1 MRLEGDERTAFV
13 AAPGHRLVGGH
24 HYADWDGYRRS
35 GHIPRQRCGDG
46 PELGAVMPGC
56 YCAISLGMIALAYHL
71 RARGPSAY
79 LAGVLLAATLFATG
93 LGLVMLPT
101 SILGTLFAGIGVLGL
116 SPFLTALVFGA
127 RTRLA
132 FRDAPAEGRLPR
144 FLFGFLLYA
153 GVCSLVQWRI
163 DAVWARS

>member
-1 MRLEGDERTAFV
+1 MNERPLLQRPATAWWVGIIMPIGMVIADPAIFRGS
-13 AAPGHRLVGGH
+13 AA
-24 HYADWDGYRRS
+24 
-35 GHIPRQRCGDG
+35 GDG

-56 YCAISLGMIALAYHL
+56 YCAILLGMIALAYHL

-153 GVCSLVQWRI
+153 GVCALAQWRI
-163 DAVWARS
+163 DAVWARSALGF